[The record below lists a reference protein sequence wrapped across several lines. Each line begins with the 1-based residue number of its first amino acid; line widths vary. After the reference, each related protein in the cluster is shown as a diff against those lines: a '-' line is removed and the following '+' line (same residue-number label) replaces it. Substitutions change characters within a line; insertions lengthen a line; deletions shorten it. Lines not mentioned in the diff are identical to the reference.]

1 MLARREYLTTDTINV
16 SIRYKLIAPCGG
28 QTLPLDLRH
37 SQLTPVC
44 GATHISQLIR
54 RLHPSNTKIPR
65 KMPRPKRDIQAVAEE
80 TVTPPDALS
89 SCQAIARVKQG
100 AGNNLYQLELP
111 TGKTLLAELPA
122 RFRSTIWIKRGSFVC
137 VDTSTLADRDNK
149 LGGEIM
155 NVVRDERMWRKMSY
169 WPAEFA
175 AKKSSYD
182 EGAEDEG
189 PQMPPSDSEEV

>member
-1 MLARREYLTTDTINV
+1 
-16 SIRYKLIAPCGG
+16 
-28 QTLPLDLRH
+28 
-37 SQLTPVC
+37 
-44 GATHISQLIR
+44 
-54 RLHPSNTKIPR
+54 
-65 KMPRPKRDIQAVAEE
+65 MPRPKRDIQAVAEE
-80 TVTPPDALS
+80 TVTPPDTLS
-89 SCQAIARVKQG
+89 SSQAIARVKQG
-100 AGNNLYQLELP
+100 AGNNLYQLDLP
-111 TGKTLLAELPA
+111 TAELPA

-155 NVVRDERMWRKMSY
+155 NVVRDERVWRKMSY

-182 EGAEDEG
+182 EDSEDDG